1 MCLPHCPTYQHTGN
15 EAESPRGRIALAQA
29 LARGQLPVDDNL
41 SAHLDHCLGCRACE
55 AMCPS
60 EVRYGLILG
69 HARRLLAEQRDLST
83 AARTTA
89 GLFSRAVFLRAAVRL
104 GASPLA
110 ALATPFSPA
119 AARLTALAKARPQRP
134 LPQRESPGGA
144 RRRGR
149 VGLFLGCTG
158 EAVDGEALAAA
169 EYVLARLGFDVERP
183 STQACCGA
191 IHHAQG
197 NRVGFERLA
206 HNNLA
211 AFDLQR
217 LDAVISV
224 ASGCTAMLRE
234 YEQWLE
240 APQAAA
246 FSAKVSEITG
256 FLAGLGWADAP
267 NAAPLPATAAVHV
280 PCTQANVLCQPDA
293 AEVVLAHIPA
303 LELIA
308 LPDNRTCCGAA
319 GLHMLQEPATAE
331 ALRDAKLD
339 ALVASGAR
347 YLVTTNIGCALH
359 LAAGARERGLT
370 VEVIHPVTLLAR
382 QLALTAKPL

>member
-1 MCLPHCPTYQHTGN
+1 MCLPHCPTYQRTGN

-29 LARGQLPVDDNL
+29 LARGQLPVDDSL

-69 HARRLLAEQRDLST
+69 HARRLLTEQRALPLAGRAAMGLLSRP
-83 AARTTA
+83 A
-89 GLFSRAVFLRAAVRL
+89 FLRTAVRL

-110 ALATPFSPA
+110 TLATPFSPTA
-119 AARLTALAKARPQRP
+119 TRLTALAKARPQHP
-134 LPQRESPGGA
+134 LGPRESAGRP
-144 RRRGR
+144 RRGR

-158 EAVDGEALAAA
+158 EAVDSEALAAT
-169 EYVLARLGFDVERP
+169 EYVLAALGFDVERP
-183 STQACCGA
+183 SAQVCCGA
-191 IHHAQG
+191 IHHTQG
-197 NRVGFERLA
+197 NRAGFERLA
-206 HNNLA
+206 YNNLA

-217 LDAVISV
+217 LDAVVSV

-234 YEQWLE
+234 FGQWLE

-246 FSAKVSEITG
+246 FSASVSEITG
-256 FLAGLGWADAP
+256 FLAGLDWADAP
-267 NAAPLPATAAVHV
+267 VVAPLPATAAVHV
-280 PCTQANVLCQPDA
+280 PCTQVNVLCQPDTTG
-293 AEVVLAHIPA
+293 VVLAHIPA
-303 LELIA
+303 LERVA
-308 LPDNRTCCGAA
+308 LPDNHTCCGAA

-331 ALRDAKLD
+331 ALREAKLD

-359 LAAGARERGLT
+359 LAAGARERGLA

-382 QLALTAKPL
+382 QLALAAKPL